1 MQSCPCHQFRDTS
14 ILFRLVQQQ
23 YLVRCHHEVNV
34 DVLCCDFRKYIPSH
48 LVASASSLLVL
59 FNARV
64 NSTLSI
70 ALPDLNLV
78 VKTGME
84 FA

>member
-1 MQSCPCHQFRDTS
+1 MQGCPCHQFRDTS

-23 YLVRCHHEVNV
+23 YLVRCDYEVNINV
-34 DVLCCDFRKYIPSH
+34 PCSDFRKYVPSY

-64 NSTLSI
+64 NGTLSI
-70 ALPDLNLV
+70 TLPDLNLIV
-78 VKTGME
+78 
-84 FA
+84 